1 MTMWIIFGYIL
12 PAAVFFVLG
21 CWDEIDC
28 GDELT
33 SVAFLFFLLGAI
45 IPVINWLSM
54 LSILNHLN
62 KKHDL
67 INWDFVIYRRKK

>member
-12 PAAVFFVLG
+12 PAVIFFVLC
-21 CWDEIDC
+21 CWDEVVC
-28 GDELT
+28 TEKLT
-33 SVAFLFFLLGAI
+33 VSVLFFVLLGAI
-45 IPVINWLSM
+45 IPVINLLGM

-62 KKHDL
+62 KKYDL